1 MNELS
6 PKTLPSGK
14 IMDIVGEYAGR
25 LKNPSLK
32 LRLINRVMESYARE
46 FKAQYRLIPHFDE
59 IIARRLITTEL
70 ERLCPEEGRS
80 DEKPEGEKRLGLYKG
95 MLWHFYPYRLPVF
108 SLFVVLTFV
117 LTFWGVGTV
126 ASYIPA
132 PDKNKTASIHSRAP
146 IPQPEETG
154 ELKESIWL
162 VEESPGL
169 EIYSNRLRII
179 TTETINNVPRRYLP
193 FPADMRTLP
202 EAKDLTDKISGI
214 LYHSSE
220 SDILPLS
227 EKQNASIKKSSRLLL
242 KYIKKIKS
250 YHYFIDRYGRVY
262 RVVAEDQAGFHAGN
276 SIWSD
281 DRAIYL
287 NLNHAFLGIC
297 FEGRDFEPQA
307 NGLSAKTH
315 TSITEV
321 QVKSARELTDWLR
334 YKYSI
339 DEKNCVTHGLTSINP
354 KKKLIGYHMDLA
366 KGFPFQKMGLKD
378 KYKVPLPS
386 MALFGFR
393 FDDYYLSV
401 FKNHLNQGITLAL
414 RDIRTKAGKLD
425 MAESEY
431 RNFLNSRFIILNQW
445 QWMIENQAAEAAD
458 NQNISDKKE
467 LPETAVDT
475 RKRLAGE
482 FRNLIQ
488 VQ

>member
-14 IMDIVGEYAGR
+14 IMDIVGEYTGR

-32 LRLINRVMESYARE
+32 LKLLNRVVESYARQC
-46 FKAQYRLIPHFDE
+46 KAHYRLIPHFDE
-59 IIARRLITTEL
+59 IIARRLITAEL
-70 ERLCPEEGRS
+70 QRLCPDENS
-80 DEKPEGEKRLGLYKG
+80 DPKTTAGGKNLGLYKG
-95 MLWHFYPYRLPVF
+95 LLWHFYPYRLPVF
-108 SLFVVLTFV
+108 SAFVAIFFC
-117 LTFWGVGTV
+117 LTFWGVSTV
-126 ASYIPA
+126 ASFIPA
-132 PDKNKTASIHSRAP
+132 PDKTQAVP
-146 IPQPEETG
+146 IRREAPQPEETG

-179 TTETINNVPRRYLP
+179 TTETVTNVPRRYLP
-193 FPADMRTLP
+193 FAVGSKTLP
-202 EAKDLTDKISGI
+202 EAKDMTDKIAGI

-227 EKQNASIKKSSRLLL
+227 EQQNASIKKSSRLLL
-242 KYIKKIKS
+242 RYIKKIRS

-281 DRAIYL
+281 GRTIYL

-307 NGLSAKTH
+307 NGLAAKTH

-334 YKYSI
+334 YTYRI

-366 KGFPFQKMGLKD
+366 KGFPFGKMGLKD

-386 MALFGFR
+386 MALFGFSY
-393 FDDYYLSV
+393 DDYYVSV
-401 FKNHLNQGITLAL
+401 FKNQLNQGITRAVKDLEKQAAQ
-414 RDIRTKAGKLD
+414 AGKTGT
-425 MAESEY
+425 EY
-431 RNFLNSRFIILNQW
+431 RNVLHSRFSVMNQW
-445 QWMIENQAAEAAD
+445 QWMIDNEMGENLKAD
-458 NQNISDKKE
+458 P
-467 LPETAVDT
+467 LETHDDSRETTLAT
-475 RKRLAGE
+475 RKRLAEE